1 MCVCVCVLF
10 NYVLPEYTPVNRP
23 KSLLLCLYQQVDKGA
38 KQIHRSNG
46 QAKSD
51 EAVAETTD
59 EVLEVVEE
67 PLPHTNFP
75 PEAIVREVE
84 AAQVAAPVEA
94 NGAAA
99 IVSA

>member
-1 MCVCVCVLF
+1 MLF

-46 QAKSD
+46 QAKTLESD

-59 EVLEVVEE
+59 EVVEE
-67 PLPHTNFP
+67 PLPHANFP

-84 AAQVAAPVEA
+84 A